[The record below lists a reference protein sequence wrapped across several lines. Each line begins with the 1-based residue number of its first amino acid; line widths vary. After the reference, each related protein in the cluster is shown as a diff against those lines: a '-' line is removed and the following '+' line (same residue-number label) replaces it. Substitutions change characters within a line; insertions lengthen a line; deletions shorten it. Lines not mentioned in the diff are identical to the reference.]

1 MPHLSMKWVR
11 QKQDNEAVDDD
22 RGGDGEELNS
32 YEDGD
37 LAGGKDS
44 QKGCNFW
51 IQTRR
56 KENCCI

>member
-1 MPHLSMKWVR
+1 MSHLSMEWVG
-11 QKQDNEAVDDD
+11 QKQDDEAVDDD
-22 RGGDGEELNS
+22 RCGDGEELNS

-51 IQTRR
+51 IQT
-56 KENCCI
+56 KGK